1 MGLTMDFRKLCN
13 SIHHTACVVSVQKT
27 KDGYGEIRIVD
38 GNEPYLDSFKGPFY
52 AEHEFVP
59 NSIYTKYLVKN
70 LNFEDYCYRSAVKKE
85 LLHSYAYPE
94 YFKSWMHMLFIPV
107 AYETE
112 ELAYCLYI
120 MEINDEFNA
129 ELLASPRGDI
139 YNKVL
144 NTTLQLSDTRDF
156 HQSLKN
162 VTREIRKICNAV
174 FACILMVDEEHHIFT
189 VLGEDGDPVG
199 KHQSM
204 YDYLDEPFK
213 KIVLSWDELI
223 ASNGNCVIINNEKG
237 MQYIKEK
244 NPEWYVSLI
253 ENNIHSLILFRIKTG
268 DKKIGYMWVSNF
280 QADDTPQIK
289 EALEITTYVLGTEIG
304 NHLLLDQ
311 LEKLSSIDLLTGLY
325 NRNKLNNVMNEIL
338 DSRDALTSLIFL
350 DINGLKKVNDEQGH
364 IAGDIL
370 IKRAANVLIGVFH
383 NNDIYRVGGD
393 EFVII
398 LKDVEKEKIDKYIDN
413 IHRKAKLNDVSFA
426 VGYAMSNNAKDIEK
440 LLTEADAKMYEDKRK
455 FYKK

>member
-1 MGLTMDFRKLCN
+1 MDFKQLCN
-13 SIHHTACVVSVQKT
+13 GIHHTACVVSVQKT

-38 GNEPYLDSFKGPFY
+38 GNEPYLESFKGPFY
-52 AEHEFVP
+52 AEHVFVP
-59 NSIYTKYLVKN
+59 NSLYTKYLVKN
-70 LNFEDYCYRSAVKKE
+70 LNFEDYCYRSAIKKE

-120 MEINDEFNA
+120 MEVNDEFNA

-144 NTTLQLSDTRDF
+144 NATLQLSDTGDF
-156 HQSLKN
+156 KQSLKN
-162 VTREIRKICNAV
+162 VTKEIRKICNSV
-174 FACILMVDEEHHIFT
+174 FACIMLVDEEHNVFT
-189 VLGEDGDPVG
+189 VLAEDGDPVG
-199 KHQSM
+199 KHQTLN
-204 YDYLDEPFK
+204 DYLDEPFR
-213 KIVLSWDELI
+213 KIVNSWDELI
-223 ASNGNCVIINNEKG
+223 ASNGNCLIVKDDKS

-244 NPEWYVSLI
+244 NPEWYESLVA
-253 ENNIHSLILFRIKTG
+253 NNINSIILFRIKTG
-268 DKKIGYMWVSNF
+268 NKKIGYMWVSNF
-280 QADDTPQIK
+280 QAEDTPQIK
-289 EALEITTYVLGTEIG
+289 EALEITNFVLGTEIG
-304 NHLLLDQ
+304 NHMLLDQ

-325 NRNKLNNVMNEIL
+325 NRNRLNNDMNEIL
-338 DSRDALTSLIFL
+338 GSPDALTSLIFL
-350 DINGLKKVNDEQGH
+350 DINGLKKVNDLEGH

-370 IKRAANVLIGVFH
+370 IKRAANTLISVFH

-398 LKDVEKEKIDKYIDN
+398 LRNVEEERIIKYIDD
-413 IHRKAKLNDVSFA
+413 IHRKAKKNNVSFA
-426 VGYAMSNNAKDIEK
+426 IGYAMTNSSKEIEK
-440 LLTEADAKMYEDKRK
+440 ILTEADVNMYEDKRK

>member
-1 MGLTMDFRKLCN
+1 MDFKQLCN
-13 SIHHTACVVSVQKT
+13 GIHHTACVVSIQKT

-38 GNEPYLDSFKGPFY
+38 GNGPYLASFQGEGY
-52 AEHEFVP
+52 AKHEFIP
-59 NSIYTKYLVKN
+59 NSIYTDYLMKN

-107 AYETE
+107 AYETD
-112 ELAYCLYI
+112 ELAYCLYV
-120 MEINDEFNA
+120 MEVNNEFNA

-144 NTTLQLSDTRDF
+144 NTTLQLSNTGDF
-156 HQSLKN
+156 DQSLKN
-162 VTREIRKICNAV
+162 VTKEIRKICNAV
-174 FACILMVDEEHHIFT
+174 FACILLVDEEHNIFT

-223 ASNGNCVIINNEKG
+223 ASNGNCVIVNNEKG

-244 NPEWYVSLI
+244 NPEWYESI
-253 ENNIHSLILFRIKTG
+253 IANNIHSLILFRVKTG
-268 DKKIGYMWVSNF
+268 NKKIGYMWVSNF

-304 NHLLLDQ
+304 NHMLLDQ

-325 NRNKLNNVMNEIL
+325 NRNKLNNYMSETADA
-338 DSRDALTSLIFL
+338 DSSLTSIIFL
-350 DINGLKKVNDEQGH
+350 DINGLKKVNDLQGH

-370 IKRAANVLIGVFH
+370 IKRAANTLISVFT
-383 NNDIYRVGGD
+383 NEDIYRVGGD
-393 EFVII
+393 EFVVI
-398 LKDVEKEKIDKYIDN
+398 LKGVEEEQIKKYIHQL
-413 IHRKAKLNDVSFA
+413 HRKAKQNEVSFA
-426 VGYAMSNNAKDIEK
+426 VGYAMANTSKDIET
-440 LLTEADAKMYEDKRK
+440 LLKEADVMMYEDKRK

>member
-1 MGLTMDFRKLCN
+1 MDFRKLCN

-174 FACILMVDEEHHIFT
+174 FACILMVDEEHQIFT

-244 NPEWYVSLI
+244 NPEWYISLI
-253 ENNIHSLILFRIKTG
+253 ENDIHSLILFRIKTG

-370 IKRAANVLIGVFH
+370 IKRAANVLISVFH

-398 LKDVEKEKIDKYIDN
+398 LRDVEKEKIDKYIDN
-413 IHRKAKLNDVSFA
+413 IHRKAKQNDVSFA

>member
-1 MGLTMDFRKLCN
+1 MDFKQLCN
-13 SIHHTACVVSVQKT
+13 GIHHTACVVSVQKT

-38 GNEPYLDSFKGPFY
+38 GNEPYLESFKGPFY

-59 NSIYTKYLVKN
+59 NSLYTKYLVKN
-70 LNFEDYCYRSAVKKE
+70 LNFEEYCYRCAIKKE

-120 MEINDEFNA
+120 MEVNDEFNA

-144 NTTLQLSDTRDF
+144 NTTLQLSNTGDF
-156 HQSLKN
+156 DQSLKN
-162 VTREIRKICNAV
+162 VTKEIRKICNAV
-174 FACILMVDEEHHIFT
+174 FACILLVDEDHNIFT
-189 VLGEDGDPVG
+189 VLAEDGDPVG
-199 KHQSM
+199 KHQTM
-204 YDYLDEPFK
+204 NDYLDESFR
-213 KIVLSWDELI
+213 KIVNSWDELI
-223 ASNGNCVIINNEKG
+223 ASNGNCLIVKDDKG

-244 NPEWYVSLI
+244 NPEWYESLVA
-253 ENNIHSLILFRIKTG
+253 NNINSIILFRIKTG
-268 DKKIGYMWVSNF
+268 NKKIGYMWVSNF
-280 QADDTPQIK
+280 QAEDTPQIK
-289 EALEITTYVLGTEIG
+289 EALEITNFVLGTEIG
-304 NHLLLDQ
+304 NHMLLDQ

-325 NRNKLNNVMNEIL
+325 NRNRLNNDMNEIL
-338 DSRDALTSLIFL
+338 ASPDALTSLIFL
-350 DINGLKKVNDEQGH
+350 DINGLKKVNDLEGH

-370 IKRAANVLIGVFH
+370 IKRAANTLISVFH

-398 LKDVEKEKIDKYIDN
+398 LRNVEEERIIKYIDD
-413 IHRKAKLNDVSFA
+413 IHRKAKKNNVSFA
-426 VGYAMSNNAKDIEK
+426 IGYAMTNSSKEIEK
-440 LLTEADAKMYEDKRK
+440 ILTEADVNMYEDKRK

>member
-1 MGLTMDFRKLCN
+1 MDFKQLCN
-13 SIHHTACVVSVQKT
+13 GIHHTACVVSVQKT

-38 GNEPYLDSFKGPFY
+38 GNEPYLESFKGPFY

-59 NSIYTKYLVKN
+59 NSLYTKYLVKN
-70 LNFEDYCYRSAVKKE
+70 LNFEEYCYRSAIKKE

-144 NTTLQLSDTRDF
+144 NTTLQLSNTGDF
-156 HQSLKN
+156 DQSLKN
-162 VTREIRKICNAV
+162 VTKEIRKICNAV
-174 FACILMVDEEHHIFT
+174 FACILLVDEDHDIFT
-189 VLGEDGDPVG
+189 VLAEDGDPVG
-199 KHQSM
+199 KHQTM
-204 YDYLDEPFK
+204 NDYLDESFR
-213 KIVLSWDELI
+213 KIVNSWDELI
-223 ASNGNCVIINNEKG
+223 ANNGNCLIVKDEKG
-237 MQYIKEK
+237 MEYIKEK
-244 NPEWYVSLI
+244 NPEWYKSLI
-253 ENNIHSLILFRIKTG
+253 ENNISSLILFRVKTG
-268 DKKIGYMWVSNF
+268 NKKIGYMWVSNF

-289 EALEITTYVLGTEIG
+289 EALEITNYVLGTEIG
-304 NHLLLDQ
+304 NHMLLDQ

-325 NRNKLNNVMNEIL
+325 NRNRLNSYMNEIVESP
-338 DSRDALTSLIFL
+338 DELTTLIFL
-350 DINGLKKVNDEQGH
+350 DINGLKKVNDQQGH

-370 IKRAANVLIGVFH
+370 IKRAANTLISVFH

-393 EFVII
+393 EFVVI
-398 LKDVEKEKIDKYIDN
+398 LRSVEEEQINKYIKD
-413 IHRKAKLNDVSFA
+413 IHRKAKQNDVSFA
-426 VGYAMSNNAKDIEK
+426 IGYAMSNSSKDIEEILK
-440 LLTEADAKMYEDKRK
+440 EADVNMYNDKRK

>member
-1 MGLTMDFRKLCN
+1 MDFRALCN
-13 SIHHTACVVSVQKT
+13 GIHHTACVVSVQKT

-52 AEHEFVP
+52 AEHEFIP
-59 NSIYTKYLVKN
+59 NSLYTKYLVKN

-94 YFKSWMHMLFIPV
+94 YFKSWMHMLFVPV

-144 NTTLQLSDTRDF
+144 NTTLQLSNTGDF
-156 HQSLKN
+156 NQSLKN
-162 VTREIRKICNAV
+162 VTKEIRKICSAV

-268 DKKIGYMWVSNF
+268 NKKIGYMWVSNF

-325 NRNKLNNVMNEIL
+325 NRNRLNGYMNEIL
-338 DSRDALTSLIFL
+338 DSPDALTSLIFL

-370 IKRAANVLIGVFH
+370 IKRAANVLISVFH

-398 LKDVEKEKIDKYIDN
+398 LRDVEKEKIDKYIDN
-413 IHRKAKLNDVSFA
+413 IHRKAKQNDVSFA

>member
-1 MGLTMDFRKLCN
+1 MDLTMDFRKLCN

-174 FACILMVDEEHHIFT
+174 FACILMVDEEHQIFT

-370 IKRAANVLIGVFH
+370 IKRAANVLISVFH

-398 LKDVEKEKIDKYIDN
+398 LRDVEKEKIDKYIDN
-413 IHRKAKLNDVSFA
+413 IHRKAKQNDVSFA

>member
-70 LNFEDYCYRSAVKKE
+70 LNFEDYCYRSAIKKE

-223 ASNGNCVIINNEKG
+223 ASNGNCVIINSEKG

-370 IKRAANVLIGVFH
+370 IKRAANVLISVFH

-398 LKDVEKEKIDKYIDN
+398 LRDVEKEKIDKYIDN
-413 IHRKAKLNDVSFA
+413 IHRKAKQNDVSFA